1 MLNFVILKFRN
12 STTTIQQLITR
23 DTIAKIL
30 DTAQIEQVVGDFVN
44 LKKSGSILK
53 GNCPFH
59 QEKSPSF
66 VVNPNKNIF
75 KCFGCGKGGD
85 SVSFIMEHE
94 KFTFPEAL
102 RFLAQKYHIEIEET
116 QVSKEDK
123 QVLDDKESLLIA
135 LNYAA
140 KFYQTQLTETED
152 GKAIGLSYFKERGFL
167 DDTINTFQLGY
178 SQDNYDSFFRQATKD
193 GYNSEILLK
202 AGLIKEKNGKHY
214 DFFRDRVMFP
224 IFNVSGKVVAFG
236 GRMLKSAKPD
246 NAGAYNPKYIN
257 TAETDVYHK
266 GQVLY
271 GISHA
276 KPDIRKHDV
285 CYLVEGYTD
294 VLSLYQAGIKNV
306 VSSSGTALTKEQVQ
320 LIKRFTENMVILY
333 DGDAAGIKAALRG
346 LDIVLEQGLNV
357 KLVLLP
363 DGEDP
368 DSFVKKN
375 GTDATLQFIEKNQQ
389 DFILFKATQGIKD
402 IGNDPIKKSEIVKDI
417 VESIAKVDDNIKRQ
431 IYIKHCADIID
442 LPENILINEVNK
454 IRSQHFKKSKDFTQQ
469 DAEAINEHVSVEE
482 IHQQQVSKT
491 PALFHQEKDI
501 IRILI
506 EHGDLEM
513 TEEAT
518 VAEYVIFE
526 LVDIDF
532 KNDAFGKIIQLYMDA
547 YRNETPFEE
556 IRNLN
561 NISDAEVK
569 DVLVEFMQPKY
580 ELSNNWF
587 ARHEIVVKDANRT
600 YKTDVIS
607 VMQRFRYFKLMEL
620 IKILDEKIKA
630 ADLSGS
636 FEEMIAA
643 ILKKMELMEKRK
655 TLAKEI
661 QTVIH
666 PY

>member
-1 MLNFVILKFRN
+1 M
-12 STTTIQQLITR
+12 ITR

-30 DTAQIEQVVGDFVN
+30 DTAQIEDVVRDFVN
-44 LKKSGSILK
+44 LKKAGSLLK

-59 QEKSPSF
+59 QEKTPSF

-102 RFLAQKYHIEIEET
+102 RYLAQKYHIDVEET
-116 QVSKEDK
+116 QVSTEEK
-123 QVLDDKESLLIA
+123 QVQDEKESLLIA

-167 DDTINTFQLGY
+167 DDTIQTFQLGY
-178 SQDNYDSFFRQATKD
+178 SPDSFDTFYNQAIKD
-193 GYNSEILLK
+193 GYNEEILLK

-236 GRMLKSAKPD
+236 GRMLKSAKSD
-246 NAGAYNPKYIN
+246 NPNVYNPKYIN

-266 GQVLY
+266 SQVLY

-276 KPDIRKHDV
+276 KAEIRKHDV

-294 VLSLYQAGIKNV
+294 VISLYQAGIKNV
-306 VSSSGTALTKEQVQ
+306 VASSGTALTKEQVQ
-320 LIKRFTENMVILY
+320 LIKRFTQNMVILY
-333 DGDAAGIKAALRG
+333 DGDAAGVKAALRG

-363 DGEDP
+363 DSEDP

-375 GTDATLQFIEKNQQ
+375 GTDATLDFIQKKQQ
-389 DFILFKATQGIKD
+389 DFILFKATQGIEEVK
-402 IGNDPIKKSEIVKDI
+402 NDPVKKSEVIKDI

-431 IYIKHCADIID
+431 LYIKHCADIVEM
-442 LPENILINEVNK
+442 PENILVNEVNK
-454 IRSQHFKKSKDFTQQ
+454 IRTQQFKKSKDFNQE
-469 DAEAINEHVSVEE
+469 DANAINDFVKTEVDHS
-482 IHQQQVSKT
+482 QQTVSKT
-491 PALFHQEKDI
+491 PALYHQEKDI
-501 IRILI
+501 IRVLL
-506 EHGDLEM
+506 EHGDKEM
-513 TEEAT
+513 TEEYS

-526 LVDIDF
+526 MVDVEF
-532 KNDAFGKIIQLYMDA
+532 KTEVFGKIVKLYLDA
-547 YRNETPFEE
+547 YQHEKPLEE
-556 IRNLN
+556 VKNLN
-561 NISDAEVK
+561 NITDADVK
-569 DVLVEFMQPKY
+569 NCLVELMSSPY
-580 ELSNNWF
+580 ELSPNWF
-587 ARHEIVVKDANRT
+587 DKHEIVVKDVNRT

-607 VMQRFRYFKLMEL
+607 MMQRFSYFKMMEA
-620 IKILDEKIKA
+620 IKILDEKIKI
-630 ADLSGS
+630 ADQSGN
-636 FEEMIAA
+636 FEEMIAS
-643 ILKKMELMEKRK
+643 IMKKMELMETRK
-655 TLAKEI
+655 QLAKEI

-666 PY
+666 PH

>member
-1 MLNFVILKFRN
+1 M
-12 STTTIQQLITR
+12 ITR

-30 DTAQIEQVVGDFVN
+30 DTAQIEDVVRDFVN
-44 LKKSGSILK
+44 LKKAGSLLK

-59 QEKSPSF
+59 QEKTPSF

-102 RFLAQKYHIEIEET
+102 RYLAQKYHIDVEET
-116 QVSKEDK
+116 QVSTEEK
-123 QVLDDKESLLIA
+123 QVQDEKESLLIA

-167 DDTINTFQLGY
+167 DDTIQTFQLGY
-178 SQDNYDSFFRQATKD
+178 SPDSFDTFYNQAIKD
-193 GYNSEILLK
+193 GYNEEILLK

-236 GRMLKSAKPD
+236 GRMLKSAKSD
-246 NAGAYNPKYIN
+246 NPNVYNPKYIN

-266 GQVLY
+266 SQVLY

-276 KPDIRKHDV
+276 KSEIRKHDV

-294 VLSLYQAGIKNV
+294 VISLYQAGIKNV
-306 VSSSGTALTKEQVQ
+306 VASSGTALTKEQVQ
-320 LIKRFTENMVILY
+320 LIKRFTQNMVILY

-363 DGEDP
+363 DSEDP

-375 GTDATLQFIEKNQQ
+375 GTDATLDFIQKKQQ
-389 DFILFKATQGIKD
+389 DFILFKATQGIEEVK
-402 IGNDPIKKSEIVKDI
+402 NDPVKKSEVIKDI

-431 IYIKHCADIID
+431 LYIKHCADIVEV
-442 LPENILINEVNK
+442 PENILVNEVNK
-454 IRSQHFKKSKDFTQQ
+454 IRTQQFKKSKDFNQE
-469 DAEAINEHVSVEE
+469 DANAINDFVKTEVDHS
-482 IHQQQVSKT
+482 QQTVSKT
-491 PALFHQEKDI
+491 PALYHQEKDI
-501 IRILI
+501 IRVLL
-506 EHGDLEM
+506 EHGDKEM
-513 TEEAT
+513 TEEYS

-526 LVDIDF
+526 MVDVEF
-532 KNDAFGKIIQLYMDA
+532 KTEVFGKIVKLYLDA
-547 YRNETPFEE
+547 YQHEKPLEE
-556 IRNLN
+556 VKNLN
-561 NISDAEVK
+561 NITDADVK
-569 DVLVEFMQPKY
+569 NCLVELMSSPY
-580 ELSNNWF
+580 ELSPNWF
-587 ARHEIVVKDANRT
+587 DKHEIVVKDVNRT

-607 VMQRFRYFKLMEL
+607 MMQRFSYFKMMEA
-620 IKILDEKIKA
+620 IKILDEKIKI
-630 ADLSGS
+630 ADQSGN
-636 FEEMIAA
+636 FEEMIAS
-643 ILKKMELMEKRK
+643 IMKKMELMETRK
-655 TLAKEI
+655 QLAKEI

-666 PY
+666 PH

>member
-1 MLNFVILKFRN
+1 
-12 STTTIQQLITR
+12 LITR

-30 DTAQIEQVVGDFVN
+30 DTAQIEDVVRDFVN
-44 LKKSGSILK
+44 LKKAGSLLK

-59 QEKSPSF
+59 QEKTPSF

-102 RFLAQKYHIEIEET
+102 RYLAQKYHIDVEET
-116 QVSKEDK
+116 QVSTEEK
-123 QVLDDKESLLIA
+123 QVQDEKESLLIA

-167 DDTINTFQLGY
+167 DDTIQTFQLGY
-178 SQDNYDSFFRQATKD
+178 SPDSFDTFYNQAIKD
-193 GYNSEILLK
+193 GYNEGILLK
-202 AGLIKEKNGKHY
+202 VGLIKEKNGKHY

-236 GRMLKSAKPD
+236 GRMLKSAKSD
-246 NAGAYNPKYIN
+246 NPNVYNPKYIN

-266 GQVLY
+266 SQVLY

-276 KPDIRKHDV
+276 KAEIRKHDV

-294 VLSLYQAGIKNV
+294 VISLYQAGIKNV
-306 VSSSGTALTKEQVQ
+306 VASSGTALTKEQVQ
-320 LIKRFTENMVILY
+320 LIKRFTQNMVILY

-363 DGEDP
+363 DSEDP

-375 GTDATLQFIEKNQQ
+375 GTDATLDFIQKKQQ
-389 DFILFKATQGIKD
+389 DFILFKATQGIEEVK
-402 IGNDPIKKSEIVKDI
+402 NDPVKKSEVIKDI

-431 IYIKHCADIID
+431 LYIKHCADIVEM
-442 LPENILINEVNK
+442 PENILVNEVNK
-454 IRSQHFKKSKDFTQQ
+454 IRTQQFKKSKDFNQE
-469 DAEAINEHVSVEE
+469 DANAINDFVKTEVDHS
-482 IHQQQVSKT
+482 QQTVSKT
-491 PALFHQEKDI
+491 PALYHQEKDI
-501 IRILI
+501 IRVLL
-506 EHGDLEM
+506 EHGDKEM
-513 TEEAT
+513 TEEYS

-526 LVDIDF
+526 MVDVEF
-532 KNDAFGKIIQLYMDA
+532 KTEVFGKIVKLYLDA
-547 YRNETPFEE
+547 YQHEKPLEE
-556 IRNLN
+556 VKNLN
-561 NISDAEVK
+561 NITDADVK
-569 DVLVEFMQPKY
+569 NCLVELMSSPY
-580 ELSNNWF
+580 ELSPNWF
-587 ARHEIVVKDANRT
+587 DKHEIVVKDVNRT

-607 VMQRFRYFKLMEL
+607 MMQRFSYFKMMEA
-620 IKILDEKIKA
+620 IKILDEKIKI
-630 ADLSGS
+630 ADQSGN
-636 FEEMIAA
+636 FEEMIAS
-643 ILKKMELMEKRK
+643 IMKKMELMETRK
-655 TLAKEI
+655 QLAKEI

-666 PY
+666 PH

>member
-1 MLNFVILKFRN
+1 M
-12 STTTIQQLITR
+12 ITR

-30 DTAQIEQVVGDFVN
+30 DTAQIEDVVRDFVN
-44 LKKSGSILK
+44 LKKAGSLLK

-59 QEKSPSF
+59 QEKTPSF

-102 RFLAQKYHIEIEET
+102 RYLAQKYHIEVEET
-116 QVSKEDK
+116 QVSTEEK
-123 QVLDDKESLLIA
+123 QVQDEKESLLIA

-167 DDTINTFQLGY
+167 DDTIQTFQLGY
-178 SQDNYDSFFRQATKD
+178 SPDSFDTFYNQAIKD
-193 GYNSEILLK
+193 GYNEEILLK

-236 GRMLKSAKPD
+236 GRMLKSAKSD
-246 NAGAYNPKYIN
+246 NPNVYNPKYIN

-266 GQVLY
+266 SQVLY

-276 KPDIRKHDV
+276 KAEIRKHDV

-294 VLSLYQAGIKNV
+294 VISLYQAGIKNV
-306 VSSSGTALTKEQVQ
+306 VASSGTALTKEQVQ
-320 LIKRFTENMVILY
+320 LIKRFTQNMVILY

-363 DGEDP
+363 DSEDP

-375 GTDATLQFIEKNQQ
+375 GTDATLDFIQKKQQ
-389 DFILFKATQGIKD
+389 DFILFKATQGIEEVK
-402 IGNDPIKKSEIVKDI
+402 NDPVKKSEVIKDI

-431 IYIKHCADIID
+431 LYIKHCADIVEV
-442 LPENILINEVNK
+442 PENILVNEVNK
-454 IRSQHFKKSKDFTQQ
+454 IRTQQFKKSKDFNQE
-469 DAEAINEHVSVEE
+469 DANAINDFVKTEVDHS
-482 IHQQQVSKT
+482 QQTVSKT
-491 PALFHQEKDI
+491 PALYHQEKDI
-501 IRILI
+501 IRVLL
-506 EHGDLEM
+506 EHGDKEM
-513 TEEAT
+513 TEEYS

-526 LVDIDF
+526 MVDVEF
-532 KNDAFGKIIQLYMDA
+532 KTEVFGKIVKLYLDA
-547 YRNETPFEE
+547 YQHEKPLEE
-556 IRNLN
+556 VKNLN
-561 NISDAEVK
+561 NITDADVK
-569 DVLVEFMQPKY
+569 NCLVELMSSPY
-580 ELSNNWF
+580 ELSPNWF
-587 ARHEIVVKDANRT
+587 DKHEIVVKDVNRT

-607 VMQRFRYFKLMEL
+607 MMQRFSYFKMMEA
-620 IKILDEKIKA
+620 IKILDEKIKI
-630 ADLSGS
+630 ADQSGN
-636 FEEMIAA
+636 FEEMIAS
-643 ILKKMELMEKRK
+643 IMKKMELMETRK
-655 TLAKEI
+655 QLAKEI

-666 PY
+666 PH

>member
-1 MLNFVILKFRN
+1 
-12 STTTIQQLITR
+12 LITR

-30 DTAQIEQVVGDFVN
+30 DTAQIEDVVRDFVN
-44 LKKSGSILK
+44 LKKAGSLLK

-59 QEKSPSF
+59 QEKTPSF

-102 RFLAQKYHIEIEET
+102 RYIAQKYHIEVEET
-116 QVSKEDK
+116 QVSTEEK
-123 QVLDDKESLLIA
+123 QVQDEKESLLIA

-167 DDTINTFQLGY
+167 DDTIQTFQLGY
-178 SQDNYDSFFRQATKD
+178 SPDSFDTFYNQAIKD
-193 GYNSEILLK
+193 GYNEEILLK

-236 GRMLKSAKPD
+236 GRMLKSAKSD
-246 NAGAYNPKYIN
+246 NPNVYNPKYIN

-266 GQVLY
+266 SQVLY

-276 KPDIRKHDV
+276 KAEIRKHDV

-294 VLSLYQAGIKNV
+294 VISLYQAGIKNV
-306 VSSSGTALTKEQVQ
+306 VASSGTALTKEQVQ
-320 LIKRFTENMVILY
+320 LIKRFTQNMVILY

-363 DGEDP
+363 DSEDP

-375 GTDATLQFIEKNQQ
+375 GTDATLDFIQKKQQ
-389 DFILFKATQGIKD
+389 DFILFKATQGIEEVKD
-402 IGNDPIKKSEIVKDI
+402 DPVKKSEVIKDI

-431 IYIKHCADIID
+431 LYIKHCADIVEV
-442 LPENILINEVNK
+442 PENILVNEVNK
-454 IRSQHFKKSKDFTQQ
+454 IRTQQFKKSKDFNQE
-469 DAEAINEHVSVEE
+469 DANAINDFVKTEVDHS
-482 IHQQQVSKT
+482 QQTVSKT
-491 PALFHQEKDI
+491 PALYHQEKDI
-501 IRILI
+501 IRVLL
-506 EHGDLEM
+506 EHGDKEM
-513 TEEAT
+513 TEEYS

-526 LVDIDF
+526 MVDVEF
-532 KNDAFGKIIQLYMDA
+532 KTEVFGKIVKLYLDA
-547 YRNETPFEE
+547 YQHEKPLEE
-556 IRNLN
+556 VKNLN
-561 NISDAEVK
+561 NITDADVK
-569 DVLVEFMQPKY
+569 NCLVELMSSPY
-580 ELSNNWF
+580 ELSPNWF
-587 ARHEIVVKDANRT
+587 DKHEIVVKDVNRT

-607 VMQRFRYFKLMEL
+607 MMQRFSYFKMMEA
-620 IKILDEKIKA
+620 IKILDEKIKI
-630 ADLSGS
+630 ADQSGN
-636 FEEMIAA
+636 FEEMIAS
-643 ILKKMELMEKRK
+643 IMKKMELMETRK
-655 TLAKEI
+655 QLAKEI

-666 PY
+666 PH

>member
-1 MLNFVILKFRN
+1 M
-12 STTTIQQLITR
+12 ITR

-30 DTAQIEQVVGDFVN
+30 DTAQIEDVVRDFVN
-44 LKKSGSILK
+44 LKKAGSLLK

-59 QEKSPSF
+59 QEKTPSF

-102 RFLAQKYHIEIEET
+102 RYLAQKYHIEVEET
-116 QVSKEDK
+116 QVSNEEK
-123 QVLDDKESLLIA
+123 QVQDEKESLLIA

-167 DDTINTFQLGY
+167 DDTIQTFQLGY
-178 SQDNYDSFFRQATKD
+178 SPDSFDTFYNQAIKD
-193 GYNSEILLK
+193 GYNEEILLK

-236 GRMLKSAKPD
+236 GRMLKSAKSD
-246 NAGAYNPKYIN
+246 NPNVYNPKYIN

-266 GQVLY
+266 SQVLY
-271 GISHA
+271 GISNA
-276 KPDIRKHDV
+276 KAEIRKHDV

-294 VLSLYQAGIKNV
+294 VISLYQAGIKNV
-306 VSSSGTALTKEQVQ
+306 VASSGTALTKEQVQ
-320 LIKRFTENMVILY
+320 LIKRFTQNMVILY

-363 DGEDP
+363 DSEDP

-375 GTDATLQFIEKNQQ
+375 GTDATLDFIQRKQQ
-389 DFILFKATQGIKD
+389 DFILFKATQGIEEVK
-402 IGNDPIKKSEIVKDI
+402 NDPVKKSEVIKDI

-431 IYIKHCADIID
+431 LYIKHCADIVEV
-442 LPENILINEVNK
+442 PENILVNEVNK
-454 IRSQHFKKSKDFTQQ
+454 IRTQQFKKSKDFNQE
-469 DAEAINEHVSVEE
+469 DANAINDFVKTEVDHS
-482 IHQQQVSKT
+482 QQTVSKT
-491 PALFHQEKDI
+491 PALYHQEKDI
-501 IRILI
+501 IRVLL
-506 EHGDLEM
+506 EHGDKEM
-513 TEEAT
+513 TEEYS

-526 LVDIDF
+526 MVDVEF
-532 KNDAFGKIIQLYMDA
+532 KTEVFGKIVKLYLDA
-547 YRNETPFEE
+547 YQHEKPLEE
-556 IRNLN
+556 VKNLN
-561 NISDAEVK
+561 NITDADVK
-569 DVLVEFMQPKY
+569 NCLVELMSSPY
-580 ELSNNWF
+580 ELSPNWF
-587 ARHEIVVKDANRT
+587 DKHEIVVKDVNRT

-607 VMQRFRYFKLMEL
+607 MMQRFSYFKMMEA
-620 IKILDEKIKA
+620 IKILDEKIKI
-630 ADLSGS
+630 ADQSGN
-636 FEEMIAA
+636 FEEMIAS
-643 ILKKMELMEKRK
+643 IMKKMELMETRK
-655 TLAKEI
+655 QLAKEI

-666 PY
+666 PH

>member
-1 MLNFVILKFRN
+1 
-12 STTTIQQLITR
+12 LITR

-30 DTAQIEQVVGDFVN
+30 DTAQIEDVVRDFVN
-44 LKKSGSILK
+44 LKKAGSLLK

-59 QEKSPSF
+59 QEKTPSF

-102 RFLAQKYHIEIEET
+102 RYLAQKYHIEVEET
-116 QVSKEDK
+116 QVSTEEK
-123 QVLDDKESLLIA
+123 QVQDEKESLLIA

-167 DDTINTFQLGY
+167 DDTIQTFQLGY
-178 SQDNYDSFFRQATKD
+178 SPDSFDTFYNQAIKD
-193 GYNSEILLK
+193 GYNEEILLK

-236 GRMLKSAKPD
+236 GRMLKSAKSD
-246 NAGAYNPKYIN
+246 NPNVYNPKYIN

-266 GQVLY
+266 SQVLY

-276 KPDIRKHDV
+276 KAEIRKHDV

-294 VLSLYQAGIKNV
+294 VISLYQAGIKNV
-306 VSSSGTALTKEQVQ
+306 VASSGTALTKEQVQ
-320 LIKRFTENMVILY
+320 LIKRFTQNMVILY

-363 DGEDP
+363 DSEDP

-375 GTDATLQFIEKNQQ
+375 GTDATLDFIQKKQQ
-389 DFILFKATQGIKD
+389 DFILFKATQGIEEVK
-402 IGNDPIKKSEIVKDI
+402 NDPVKKSEVIKDI

-431 IYIKHCADIID
+431 LYIKHCADIVEV
-442 LPENILINEVNK
+442 PENILVNEVNK
-454 IRSQHFKKSKDFTQQ
+454 IRTQQFKKSKDFNQE
-469 DAEAINEHVSVEE
+469 DANAINDFVKTEVDHS
-482 IHQQQVSKT
+482 QQTLSKT
-491 PALFHQEKDI
+491 PALYHQEKDI
-501 IRILI
+501 IRVLL
-506 EHGDLEM
+506 EHGDKEM
-513 TEEAT
+513 TEEYS

-526 LVDIDF
+526 MVGVEF
-532 KNDAFGKIIQLYMDA
+532 KTEVFGKIVKLYLDA
-547 YRNETPFEE
+547 YQQETPLEE
-556 IRNLN
+556 VKNLN
-561 NISDAEVK
+561 NITDADVK
-569 DVLVEFMQPKY
+569 NCLVELMSSPY
-580 ELSNNWF
+580 ELSPNWF
-587 ARHEIVVKDANRT
+587 DKHEIVVKDVNRT

-607 VMQRFRYFKLMEL
+607 MMQRFSYFKMMEA
-620 IKILDEKIKA
+620 IKILDEKIKI
-630 ADLSGS
+630 ADQSGN
-636 FEEMIAA
+636 FEEMIAS
-643 ILKKMELMEKRK
+643 IMKKMELMETRK
-655 TLAKEI
+655 QLAKEI

-666 PY
+666 PH

>member
-1 MLNFVILKFRN
+1 
-12 STTTIQQLITR
+12 LITR

-30 DTAQIEQVVGDFVN
+30 DTAQIEDVVRDFVN
-44 LKKSGSILK
+44 LKKAGSLLK

-59 QEKSPSF
+59 QEKTPSF

-102 RFLAQKYHIEIEET
+102 RYLAQKYHIDVEET
-116 QVSKEDK
+116 QVSTEEK
-123 QVLDDKESLLIA
+123 QVQDEKESLLIA

-167 DDTINTFQLGY
+167 DDTIQTFQLGY
-178 SQDNYDSFFRQATKD
+178 SPDSFDTFYNQAIKD
-193 GYNSEILLK
+193 GYNEGILLK
-202 AGLIKEKNGKHY
+202 VGLIKEKNGKHY

-236 GRMLKSAKPD
+236 GRMLKSAKSD
-246 NAGAYNPKYIN
+246 NPNVYNPKYIN

-266 GQVLY
+266 SQVLY

-276 KPDIRKHDV
+276 KAEIRKHDV

-294 VLSLYQAGIKNV
+294 VISLYQAGIKNV
-306 VSSSGTALTKEQVQ
+306 VASSGTALTKEQVQ
-320 LIKRFTENMVILY
+320 LIKRFTQNMVILY

-363 DGEDP
+363 DSEDP

-375 GTDATLQFIEKNQQ
+375 GTDATLDFIQKKQQ
-389 DFILFKATQGIKD
+389 DFILFKATQGIEEVK
-402 IGNDPIKKSEIVKDI
+402 NDPVKKSEVIKDI

-431 IYIKHCADIID
+431 LYIKHCADIVEM
-442 LPENILINEVNK
+442 PENILVNEVNK
-454 IRSQHFKKSKDFTQQ
+454 IRTQQFKKSKDFNQE
-469 DAEAINEHVSVEE
+469 DANAINDFVKTEVDHS
-482 IHQQQVSKT
+482 QQTVSKT
-491 PALFHQEKDI
+491 PALYHQEKDI
-501 IRILI
+501 IRVLL
-506 EHGDLEM
+506 EHGDKEM
-513 TEEAT
+513 TEEYS

-526 LVDIDF
+526 MVDVEF
-532 KNDAFGKIIQLYMDA
+532 KTEVFGKIVKLYLDA
-547 YRNETPFEE
+547 YQHEKPLEE
-556 IRNLN
+556 VKNLN
-561 NISDAEVK
+561 NITDADVK
-569 DVLVEFMQPKY
+569 NCLVELMSSPY
-580 ELSNNWF
+580 ELSPNWF
-587 ARHEIVVKDANRT
+587 DKHEIVVKDVNRT

-607 VMQRFRYFKLMEL
+607 MMQRFSYFKMMEA
-620 IKILDEKIKA
+620 IKILDEKIKI
-630 ADLSGS
+630 ADQSGN
-636 FEEMIAA
+636 FEEMIAS
-643 ILKKMELMEKRK
+643 IMKKNG
-655 TLAKEI
+655 I
-661 QTVIH
+661 DGN
-666 PY
+666 P

>member
-1 MLNFVILKFRN
+1 M
-12 STTTIQQLITR
+12 ITR
-23 DTIAKIL
+23 DTITKIL
-30 DTAQIEQVVGDFVN
+30 DTAQIEDVVRDFVN
-44 LKKSGSILK
+44 LKKAGSLLK

-59 QEKSPSF
+59 QEKTPSF

-102 RFLAQKYHIEIEET
+102 RYLAQKYHIEVEET
-116 QVSKEDK
+116 QVSNEEK
-123 QVLDDKESLLIA
+123 QVQDEKESLLIA

-167 DDTINTFQLGY
+167 DDTIQTFQLGY
-178 SQDNYDSFFRQATKD
+178 SPDSFDTFYNQAIKD
-193 GYNSEILLK
+193 GYNEEILLK

-236 GRMLKSAKPD
+236 GRMLKSAKSD
-246 NAGAYNPKYIN
+246 NPNVYNPKYIN

-266 GQVLY
+266 SQVLY

-276 KPDIRKHDV
+276 KAEIRKHDV

-294 VLSLYQAGIKNV
+294 VISLYQAGIKNV
-306 VSSSGTALTKEQVQ
+306 VASSGTALTKEQVQ
-320 LIKRFTENMVILY
+320 LIKRFTQNMVILY

-363 DGEDP
+363 DSEDP

-375 GTDATLQFIEKNQQ
+375 GTDATLDFIQKKQQ
-389 DFILFKATQGIKD
+389 DFILFKATQGIEEVK
-402 IGNDPIKKSEIVKDI
+402 NDPVKKSEVIKDI

-431 IYIKHCADIID
+431 LYIKHCADIVEV
-442 LPENILINEVNK
+442 PENILVNEVNK
-454 IRSQHFKKSKDFTQQ
+454 IRTQQFKKSKDFNQE
-469 DAEAINEHVSVEE
+469 DANAINDFVKTEVDHS
-482 IHQQQVSKT
+482 QQTVSKT
-491 PALFHQEKDI
+491 PALYHQEKDI
-501 IRILI
+501 IRVLL
-506 EHGDLEM
+506 EHGDKEM
-513 TEEAT
+513 TEEYS

-526 LVDIDF
+526 MVDVEF
-532 KNDAFGKIIQLYMDA
+532 KTEVFGKIVKLYLDA
-547 YRNETPFEE
+547 YQHEKPLEE
-556 IRNLN
+556 VKNLN
-561 NISDAEVK
+561 NITDADVK
-569 DVLVEFMQPKY
+569 NCLVELMSSPY
-580 ELSNNWF
+580 ELSPNWF
-587 ARHEIVVKDANRT
+587 DKHEIVVKDVNRT

-607 VMQRFRYFKLMEL
+607 MMQRFSYFKMMEA
-620 IKILDEKIKA
+620 IKILDEKIKV
-630 ADLSGS
+630 ADQSGN
-636 FEEMIAA
+636 FEEMIAS
-643 ILKKMELMEKRK
+643 IMKKMELMETRK
-655 TLAKEI
+655 QLAKEI

-666 PY
+666 PH

>member
-1 MLNFVILKFRN
+1 
-12 STTTIQQLITR
+12 LITR

-30 DTAQIEQVVGDFVN
+30 DTAQIEDVVRDFVN
-44 LKKSGSILK
+44 LKKAGSLLK

-59 QEKSPSF
+59 QEKTPSF

-102 RFLAQKYHIEIEET
+102 RYLAQKYHIEVEET
-116 QVSKEDK
+116 QVSTEEK
-123 QVLDDKESLLIA
+123 QVQDEKESLLIA

-167 DDTINTFQLGY
+167 DDTIQTFQLGY
-178 SQDNYDSFFRQATKD
+178 SPDSFDTFYNQAIKD
-193 GYNSEILLK
+193 GYNEEILLK

-236 GRMLKSAKPD
+236 GRMLKSAKSD
-246 NAGAYNPKYIN
+246 NPNVYNPKYIN

-266 GQVLY
+266 SQVLY

-276 KPDIRKHDV
+276 KAEIRKHDV

-294 VLSLYQAGIKNV
+294 VISLYQAGIKNV
-306 VSSSGTALTKEQVQ
+306 VASSGTALTKEQVQ
-320 LIKRFTENMVILY
+320 LIKRFTQNMVILY

-363 DGEDP
+363 DSEDP

-375 GTDATLQFIEKNQQ
+375 GTDATLDFIQKKQQ
-389 DFILFKATQGIKD
+389 DFILFKATQGIEEVK
-402 IGNDPIKKSEIVKDI
+402 NDPVKKSEVIKDI

-431 IYIKHCADIID
+431 LYIKHCADIVEV
-442 LPENILINEVNK
+442 PENILVNEVNK
-454 IRSQHFKKSKDFTQQ
+454 IRTQQFKKSKDFNQE
-469 DAEAINEHVSVEE
+469 DANAINDFVKTEVDHS
-482 IHQQQVSKT
+482 QQTVSKT
-491 PALFHQEKDI
+491 PALYHQEKDI
-501 IRILI
+501 IRVLL
-506 EHGDLEM
+506 EHGDKEM
-513 TEEAT
+513 TEEYS

-526 LVDIDF
+526 MVDVEF
-532 KNDAFGKIIQLYMDA
+532 KTEVFGKIVKLYLDA
-547 YRNETPFEE
+547 YQHEKPLEE
-556 IRNLN
+556 VKNLN
-561 NISDAEVK
+561 NITDADVK
-569 DVLVEFMQPKY
+569 NCLVELMSSPY
-580 ELSNNWF
+580 ELSPNWF
-587 ARHEIVVKDANRT
+587 DKHEIVVKDVNRT

-607 VMQRFRYFKLMEL
+607 MMQRFSYFKMMEA
-620 IKILDEKIKA
+620 IKILDEKIKI
-630 ADLSGS
+630 ADQSGN
-636 FEEMIAA
+636 FEEMIAS
-643 ILKKMELMEKRK
+643 IMKKMELMETRK
-655 TLAKEI
+655 QLAKEI

-666 PY
+666 PH

>member
-1 MLNFVILKFRN
+1 M
-12 STTTIQQLITR
+12 ITR

-30 DTAQIEQVVGDFVN
+30 DTAQIEDVVRDFVN
-44 LKKSGSILK
+44 LKKAGSLLK

-59 QEKSPSF
+59 QEKTPSF

-102 RFLAQKYHIEIEET
+102 RYLAQKYHIDVEET
-116 QVSKEDK
+116 QVSTEEK
-123 QVLDDKESLLIA
+123 QVLDEKESLLIA

-167 DDTINTFQLGY
+167 DDTIQTFQLGY
-178 SQDNYDSFFRQATKD
+178 SPDSFDTFYNQAIKD
-193 GYNSEILLK
+193 GYNEEILLK

-236 GRMLKSAKPD
+236 GRMLKSAKSD
-246 NAGAYNPKYIN
+246 NPNVYNPKYIN

-266 GQVLY
+266 SQVLY

-276 KPDIRKHDV
+276 KAEIRKHDV

-294 VLSLYQAGIKNV
+294 VISLYQAGIKNV
-306 VSSSGTALTKEQVQ
+306 VASSGTALTKEQVQ
-320 LIKRFTENMVILY
+320 LIKRFTQNMVILY

-363 DGEDP
+363 DSEDP

-375 GTDATLQFIEKNQQ
+375 GTDATLDFIQKKQQ
-389 DFILFKATQGIKD
+389 DFILFKATQGIEEVK
-402 IGNDPIKKSEIVKDI
+402 NDPVKKSEVIKDI

-431 IYIKHCADIID
+431 LYIKHCADIVEM
-442 LPENILINEVNK
+442 PENILVNEVNK
-454 IRSQHFKKSKDFTQQ
+454 IRTQQFKKSKDFNQE
-469 DAEAINEHVSVEE
+469 DANAINDFVKTEVDHS
-482 IHQQQVSKT
+482 QQTVSKT
-491 PALFHQEKDI
+491 PALYHQEKDI
-501 IRILI
+501 IRVLL
-506 EHGDLEM
+506 EHGDKEM
-513 TEEAT
+513 TEEYS

-526 LVDIDF
+526 MVDVEF
-532 KNDAFGKIIQLYMDA
+532 KTEVFGKIVKLYLDA
-547 YRNETPFEE
+547 YQHEKPLEE
-556 IRNLN
+556 VKNLN
-561 NISDAEVK
+561 NITDADVK
-569 DVLVEFMQPKY
+569 NCLVELMSSPY
-580 ELSNNWF
+580 ELSPNWF
-587 ARHEIVVKDANRT
+587 DKHEIVVKDVNRT

-607 VMQRFRYFKLMEL
+607 MMQRFSYFKMMEA
-620 IKILDEKIKA
+620 IKILDEKIKI
-630 ADLSGS
+630 ADQSGN
-636 FEEMIAA
+636 FEEMIAS
-643 ILKKMELMEKRK
+643 IMKKMELMETRK
-655 TLAKEI
+655 QLAKEI

-666 PY
+666 PH

>member
-1 MLNFVILKFRN
+1 
-12 STTTIQQLITR
+12 LITR

-59 QEKSPSF
+59 QEKTPSF

-116 QVSKEDK
+116 AVSVEDK

-140 KFYQTQLTETED
+140 KFYQTQLTESED
-152 GKAIGLSYFKERGFL
+152 GKAIGLTYFKERGFTN
-167 DDTINTFQLGY
+167 DTIQTFQLGY
-178 SQDNYDSFFRQATKD
+178 SQDSYDSFYQQAIKD
-193 GYNSEILLK
+193 GYNAEILLK

-246 NAGAYNPKYIN
+246 NTGGYNPKYIN

-266 GQVLY
+266 SQVLY

-294 VLSLYQAGIKNV
+294 VISLYQAGIKNV
-306 VSSSGTALTKEQVQ
+306 VASSGTALTKEQVQ

-402 IGNDPIKKSEIVKDI
+402 IGNDPVKKSEVVKDI

-431 IYIKHCADIID
+431 IYVKHCADIVD
-442 LPENILINEVNK
+442 VPENILVNEVNK
-454 IRSQHFKKSKDFTQQ
+454 IRTQQFKKSKDINQQ
-469 DAEAINEHVSVEE
+469 DADAINNFVKVEE
-482 IHQQQVSKT
+482 DHSQQQVSKT
-491 PALFHQEKDI
+491 SKLYHQEKDI

-506 EHGDLEM
+506 EHGDLPM
-513 TEEAT
+513 TDEIS

-526 LVDIDF
+526 LVDIEF
-532 KNDAFGKIIQLYMDA
+532 KNDVFGKIIQMYMDA

-556 IRNLN
+556 VKNLN
-561 NISDAEVK
+561 KITDEEVK
-569 DVLVEFMQPKY
+569 NCLVTLMTSQY
-580 ELSNNWF
+580 ELSPNWF
-587 ARHEIVVKDANRT
+587 ARHEIVIKEANRT
-600 YKTDVIS
+600 YKTDVVS
-607 VMQRFRYFKLMEL
+607 AMKRFEYFKIMEM
-620 IKILDEKIKA
+620 IKILDEKMKV
-630 ADLSGS
+630 ADSTQN
-636 FEEMIAA
+636 FEETIAA

>member
-1 MLNFVILKFRN
+1 
-12 STTTIQQLITR
+12 LITR

-30 DTAQIEQVVGDFVN
+30 DTAQIEDVVRDFVN
-44 LKKSGSILK
+44 LKKAGSLLK

-59 QEKSPSF
+59 QEKTPSF

-102 RFLAQKYHIEIEET
+102 RYLAQKYHIEVEET
-116 QVSKEDK
+116 QVSNEEK
-123 QVLDDKESLLIA
+123 QVQDEKESLLIA

-167 DDTINTFQLGY
+167 DDTIQTFQLGY
-178 SQDNYDSFFRQATKD
+178 SPDSFDTFYNQAIKD
-193 GYNSEILLK
+193 GYNEEILLK

-236 GRMLKSAKPD
+236 GRMLKSAKSD
-246 NAGAYNPKYIN
+246 NANVYNPKYIN

-266 GQVLY
+266 SQVLY

-276 KPDIRKHDV
+276 KAEIRKHDV

-294 VLSLYQAGIKNV
+294 VISLYQAGIKNV
-306 VSSSGTALTKEQVQ
+306 VASSGTALTKEQVQ
-320 LIKRFTENMVILY
+320 LIKRFTQNMVILY

-363 DGEDP
+363 DSEDP

-375 GTDATLQFIEKNQQ
+375 GTDATLDFIQKKQQ
-389 DFILFKATQGIKD
+389 DFILFKATQGIEEVK
-402 IGNDPIKKSEIVKDI
+402 NDPVKKSEVIKDI

-431 IYIKHCADIID
+431 LYIKHCADIVEV
-442 LPENILINEVNK
+442 PENILVNEVNK
-454 IRSQHFKKSKDFTQQ
+454 IRTQQFKKSKDFNQE
-469 DAEAINEHVSVEE
+469 DANAINDFVKTEVDHS
-482 IHQQQVSKT
+482 QQTVSKT
-491 PALFHQEKDI
+491 PALYHQEKDI
-501 IRILI
+501 IRVLL
-506 EHGDLEM
+506 EHGDKEM
-513 TEEAT
+513 TEEYS

-526 LVDIDF
+526 MVDVEF
-532 KNDAFGKIIQLYMDA
+532 KTEVFGKIVKLYLDA
-547 YRNETPFEE
+547 YQHEKPLEE
-556 IRNLN
+556 VKNLN
-561 NISDAEVK
+561 NITDADVK
-569 DVLVEFMQPKY
+569 NCLVELMSSPY
-580 ELSNNWF
+580 ELSPNWF
-587 ARHEIVVKDANRT
+587 DKHEIVVKDVNRT

-607 VMQRFRYFKLMEL
+607 MMQRFSYFKMMEA
-620 IKILDEKIKA
+620 IKILDEKIKI
-630 ADLSGS
+630 ADQSGN
-636 FEEMIAA
+636 FEEMIAS
-643 ILKKMELMEKRK
+643 IMKKMELMETRK
-655 TLAKEI
+655 QLAKEI

-666 PY
+666 PH

>member
-1 MLNFVILKFRN
+1 M
-12 STTTIQQLITR
+12 ITR

-30 DTAQIEQVVGDFVN
+30 DTAQIEDVVRDFVN
-44 LKKSGSILK
+44 LKKAGSLLK

-59 QEKSPSF
+59 QEKTPSF

-102 RFLAQKYHIEIEET
+102 RYLAQKYHIDVEET
-116 QVSKEDK
+116 QVSTEEK
-123 QVLDDKESLLIA
+123 QVQDEKESLLIA

-167 DDTINTFQLGY
+167 DDTIQTFQLGY
-178 SQDNYDSFFRQATKD
+178 SPDSFDTFYNQAIKD
-193 GYNSEILLK
+193 GYNEEILLK

-236 GRMLKSAKPD
+236 GRMLKSAKSD
-246 NAGAYNPKYIN
+246 NPNVYNPKYIN

-266 GQVLY
+266 SQVLY

-276 KPDIRKHDV
+276 KSEIRKHDV

-294 VLSLYQAGIKNV
+294 VISLYQAGIKNV
-306 VSSSGTALTKEQVQ
+306 VASSGTALTKEQVQ
-320 LIKRFTENMVILY
+320 LIKRFTQNMVILY

-363 DGEDP
+363 DSEDP

-375 GTDATLQFIEKNQQ
+375 GTDATLDFIQKKQQ
-389 DFILFKATQGIKD
+389 DFILFKATQGIEEVK
-402 IGNDPIKKSEIVKDI
+402 NDPVKKSEVIKDI

-431 IYIKHCADIID
+431 LYIKHCADIVEM
-442 LPENILINEVNK
+442 PENILVNEVNK
-454 IRSQHFKKSKDFTQQ
+454 IRTQQFKKSKDFNQE
-469 DAEAINEHVSVEE
+469 DANAINDFVKTEVDHS
-482 IHQQQVSKT
+482 QQTVSKT
-491 PALFHQEKDI
+491 PALYHQEKDI
-501 IRILI
+501 IRVLL
-506 EHGDLEM
+506 EHGDKEM
-513 TEEAT
+513 TEEYS

-526 LVDIDF
+526 MVDVEF
-532 KNDAFGKIIQLYMDA
+532 KTEVFGKIVKLYLDA
-547 YRNETPFEE
+547 YQHEKPLEE
-556 IRNLN
+556 VKNLN
-561 NISDAEVK
+561 NITDADVK
-569 DVLVEFMQPKY
+569 NCLVELMSSPY
-580 ELSNNWF
+580 ELSPNWF
-587 ARHEIVVKDANRT
+587 DKHEIVVKDVNRT

-607 VMQRFRYFKLMEL
+607 MMQRFRYFKTMEVL
-620 IKILDEKIKA
+620 KLVQQKKKEAYD
-630 ADLSGS
+630 SGR
-636 FEEMIAA
+636 FEEGIAVT
-643 ILKKMELMEKRK
+643 LKEMALIEEKK
-655 TLAKEI
+655 QLAKEI

-666 PY
+666 PH

>member
-1 MLNFVILKFRN
+1 
-12 STTTIQQLITR
+12 LITR

-30 DTAQIEQVVGDFVN
+30 DTAQIEDVVRDFVN
-44 LKKSGSILK
+44 LKKAGSLLK

-59 QEKSPSF
+59 QEKTPSF

-94 KFTFPEAL
+94 KFSFPEAL
-102 RFLAQKYHIEIEET
+102 RYLAQKYHIEVEET
-116 QVSKEDK
+116 QVSTEEK
-123 QVLDDKESLLIA
+123 QVQDEKESLLIA

-167 DDTINTFQLGY
+167 DDTIQTFQLGY
-178 SQDNYDSFFRQATKD
+178 SPDSFDTFYNQAIKD
-193 GYNSEILLK
+193 GYNEEILLK

-236 GRMLKSAKPD
+236 GRMLKSAKSD
-246 NAGAYNPKYIN
+246 NPNVYNPKYIN

-266 GQVLY
+266 SQVLY

-276 KPDIRKHDV
+276 KAEIRKHDV

-294 VLSLYQAGIKNV
+294 VISLYQAGIKNV
-306 VSSSGTALTKEQVQ
+306 VASSGTALTKEQVQ
-320 LIKRFTENMVILY
+320 LIKRFTQNMVILY

-363 DGEDP
+363 DSEDP

-375 GTDATLQFIEKNQQ
+375 GTDATLDFIQKKQQ
-389 DFILFKATQGIKD
+389 DFILFKATQGIEEVK
-402 IGNDPIKKSEIVKDI
+402 NDPVKKSEVIKDI

-431 IYIKHCADIID
+431 LYIKHCADIVEV
-442 LPENILINEVNK
+442 PENILVNEVNK
-454 IRSQHFKKSKDFTQQ
+454 IRTQQFKKSKDFNQE
-469 DAEAINEHVSVEE
+469 DANAINDFVKTEVDHS
-482 IHQQQVSKT
+482 QQTVSKT
-491 PALFHQEKDI
+491 PALYHQEKDI
-501 IRILI
+501 IRVLL
-506 EHGDLEM
+506 EHGDKEM
-513 TEEAT
+513 TEEYS

-526 LVDIDF
+526 MVDVEF
-532 KNDAFGKIIQLYMDA
+532 KTEVFGKIVKLYLDA
-547 YRNETPFEE
+547 YQHEKPLEE
-556 IRNLN
+556 VKNLN
-561 NISDAEVK
+561 NITDADVK
-569 DVLVEFMQPKY
+569 NCLVELMSSPY
-580 ELSNNWF
+580 ELSPNWF
-587 ARHEIVVKDANRT
+587 DKHEIVVKDVNRT

-607 VMQRFRYFKLMEL
+607 MMQRFSYFKMMEA
-620 IKILDEKIKA
+620 IKILDEKIKI
-630 ADLSGS
+630 ADQSGN
-636 FEEMIAA
+636 FEEMIAS
-643 ILKKMELMEKRK
+643 IMKKMELMETRK
-655 TLAKEI
+655 QLAKEI

-666 PY
+666 PH

>member
-1 MLNFVILKFRN
+1 
-12 STTTIQQLITR
+12 LITR

-30 DTAQIEQVVGDFVN
+30 DTAQIEDVVRDFVN
-44 LKKSGSILK
+44 LKKAGSLLK

-59 QEKSPSF
+59 QEKTPSF

-102 RFLAQKYHIEIEET
+102 RYLAQKYHIEVEET
-116 QVSKEDK
+116 QVSTEEK
-123 QVLDDKESLLIA
+123 QVQDEKESLLIA

-167 DDTINTFQLGY
+167 DDTIQTFQLGY
-178 SQDNYDSFFRQATKD
+178 SPDSFDTFYNQAIKD
-193 GYNSEILLK
+193 GYNEEILLK

-236 GRMLKSAKPD
+236 GRMLKSAKSD
-246 NAGAYNPKYIN
+246 NPNVYNPKYIN

-266 GQVLY
+266 SQVLY

-276 KPDIRKHDV
+276 KAEIRKHDV

-294 VLSLYQAGIKNV
+294 VISLYQAGIKNV
-306 VSSSGTALTKEQVQ
+306 VASSGTALTKEQVQ
-320 LIKRFTENMVILY
+320 LIKRFTQNMVILY

-363 DGEDP
+363 DSEDP

-375 GTDATLQFIEKNQQ
+375 GTDATLDFIQKKQQ
-389 DFILFKATQGIKD
+389 DFILFKATQGIEEVK
-402 IGNDPIKKSEIVKDI
+402 NDPVKKSEVIKDI

-431 IYIKHCADIID
+431 LYIKHCADIVEV
-442 LPENILINEVNK
+442 PENILVNEVNK
-454 IRSQHFKKSKDFTQQ
+454 IRTQQFKKSKDFNQE
-469 DAEAINEHVSVEE
+469 DANAINDFVKTEVDHS
-482 IHQQQVSKT
+482 QQTVSKT
-491 PALFHQEKDI
+491 PALYHQEKDI
-501 IRILI
+501 IRVLL
-506 EHGDLEM
+506 EHGDKEM
-513 TEEAT
+513 TEEYS

-526 LVDIDF
+526 MVDVEF
-532 KNDAFGKIIQLYMDA
+532 KTEVFGKIVKLYLDA
-547 YRNETPFEE
+547 YQQETPLEE
-556 IRNLN
+556 VKNLN
-561 NISDAEVK
+561 NITDADVK
-569 DVLVEFMQPKY
+569 NCLVELMSSPY
-580 ELSNNWF
+580 ELSPNWF
-587 ARHEIVVKDANRT
+587 DKHEIVVKDVNRT

-607 VMQRFRYFKLMEL
+607 MMQRFSYFKMMEA
-620 IKILDEKIKA
+620 IKILDEKIKI
-630 ADLSGS
+630 ADQSGN
-636 FEEMIAA
+636 FEEMIAS
-643 ILKKMELMEKRK
+643 IMKKMELMETRK
-655 TLAKEI
+655 QLAKEI

-666 PY
+666 PH

>member
-1 MLNFVILKFRN
+1 M
-12 STTTIQQLITR
+12 ITR

-30 DTAQIEQVVGDFVN
+30 DTAQIEDVVRDFVN
-44 LKKSGSILK
+44 LKKAGSLLK

-59 QEKSPSF
+59 QEKTPSF

-102 RFLAQKYHIEIEET
+102 RYLAQKYHIEVEET
-116 QVSKEDK
+116 QVSTEEK
-123 QVLDDKESLLIA
+123 QVQDEKESLLIA

-167 DDTINTFQLGY
+167 DDTIQTFQLGY
-178 SQDNYDSFFRQATKD
+178 SPDSFDTFYNQAIKD
-193 GYNSEILLK
+193 GYNEEILLK

-236 GRMLKSAKPD
+236 GRMLKSAKSD
-246 NAGAYNPKYIN
+246 NPNVYNPKYIN

-266 GQVLY
+266 SQVLY

-276 KPDIRKHDV
+276 KAEIRKHDV

-294 VLSLYQAGIKNV
+294 VISLYQAGIKNV
-306 VSSSGTALTKEQVQ
+306 VASSGTALTKEQVQ
-320 LIKRFTENMVILY
+320 LIKRFTQNMVILY

-363 DGEDP
+363 DSEDP

-375 GTDATLQFIEKNQQ
+375 GTDATLDFIQKKQQ
-389 DFILFKATQGIKD
+389 DFILFKATQGIEEVK
-402 IGNDPIKKSEIVKDI
+402 NDPVKKSEVIKDI

-431 IYIKHCADIID
+431 LYIKHCADIVEM
-442 LPENILINEVNK
+442 PENILVNEVNK
-454 IRSQHFKKSKDFTQQ
+454 IRTQQFKKSKDFNQE
-469 DAEAINEHVSVEE
+469 DANAINDFVKTEVDHS
-482 IHQQQVSKT
+482 QQTVSKT
-491 PALFHQEKDI
+491 PALYHQEKDI
-501 IRILI
+501 IRVLL
-506 EHGDLEM
+506 EHGDKEM
-513 TEEAT
+513 TEEYS

-526 LVDIDF
+526 MVDVEF
-532 KNDAFGKIIQLYMDA
+532 KTEVFGKIVKLYLDA
-547 YRNETPFEE
+547 YQHEKPLEE
-556 IRNLN
+556 VKNLN
-561 NISDAEVK
+561 NITDADVK
-569 DVLVEFMQPKY
+569 NCLVELMSSPY
-580 ELSNNWF
+580 ELSPNWF
-587 ARHEIVVKDANRT
+587 DKHEIVVKDVNRT

-607 VMQRFRYFKLMEL
+607 MMQRFSYFKMMEA
-620 IKILDEKIKA
+620 IKILDEKIKI
-630 ADLSGS
+630 ADQSGN
-636 FEEMIAA
+636 FEEMIAS
-643 ILKKMELMEKRK
+643 IMKKMELMETRK
-655 TLAKEI
+655 QLAKEI

-666 PY
+666 PH

>member
-1 MLNFVILKFRN
+1 M
-12 STTTIQQLITR
+12 ITR

-59 QEKSPSF
+59 QEKTPSF

-116 QVSKEDK
+116 AVSVEDK

-140 KFYQTQLTETED
+140 KFYQTQLTESED
-152 GKAIGLSYFKERGFL
+152 GKAIGLSYFKERGFTN
-167 DDTINTFQLGY
+167 DTIQTFQLGY
-178 SQDNYDSFFRQATKD
+178 SQDSYDSFYHQAIKD
-193 GYNSEILLK
+193 GYNADILLK

-236 GRMLKSAKPD
+236 GRMLSSVKSNGFKPIED
-246 NAGAYNPKYIN
+246 EKTFYNPKYIN

-266 GQVLY
+266 SQVLY

-276 KPDIRKHDV
+276 KPDIRKYDV

-294 VLSLYQAGIKNV
+294 VISLYQAGIKNV
-306 VSSSGTALTKEQVQ
+306 VASSGTALTKEQVQ

-363 DGEDP
+363 DSEDP

-402 IGNDPIKKSEIVKDI
+402 IGNDPVKKSEVVKDI

-431 IYIKHCADIID
+431 IYVKHCADIVD
-442 LPENILINEVNK
+442 VPENILVNEVNK
-454 IRSQHFKKSKDFTQQ
+454 IRTQQFKKSKDINQQ
-469 DAEAINEHVSVEE
+469 DADAINDFVKVEE
-482 IHQQQVSKT
+482 DHSQKQVVKQST
-491 PALFHQEKDI
+491 LYHQEKDI

-506 EHGDLEM
+506 EHGDLPM
-513 TEEAT
+513 TDEIS

-526 LVDIDF
+526 LVDIEF
-532 KNDAFGKIIQLYMDA
+532 KNDVFGKIIQMYMDA

-556 IRNLN
+556 VKNLN
-561 NISDAEVK
+561 KITDEEVK
-569 DVLVEFMQPKY
+569 NCLVSLMTSQY
-580 ELSNNWF
+580 ELSPNWF
-587 ARHEIVVKDANRT
+587 ARHEIVIKEANRT
-600 YKTDVIS
+600 YKTDVVS
-607 VMQRFRYFKLMEL
+607 AMKRFEYFKIMEM
-620 IKILDEKIKA
+620 IKILDEKMKV
-630 ADLSGS
+630 ADSTQN
-636 FEEMIAA
+636 FEETIAA

-655 TLAKEI
+655 ALAKEI

>member
-1 MLNFVILKFRN
+1 M
-12 STTTIQQLITR
+12 ITR

-59 QEKSPSF
+59 QEKTPSF

-102 RFLAQKYHIEIEET
+102 RFLANKYHIEIEET
-116 QVSKEDK
+116 QVSVEDK
-123 QVLDDKESLLIA
+123 QVLDEKESLLIA

-178 SQDNYDSFFRQATKD
+178 SQDSYDTFFNQAIKD
-193 GYNSEILLK
+193 GYNPEVLLK

-236 GRMLKSAKPD
+236 GRMLKSAKPE
-246 NAGAYNPKYIN
+246 NTNVYNPKHIN
-257 TAETDVYHK
+257 TAETEVYHK
-266 GQVLY
+266 SQVLY

-276 KPDIRKHDV
+276 KPDIRKNDV

-294 VLSLYQAGIKNV
+294 VISLYQAGIRNV
-306 VSSSGTALTKEQVQ
+306 VASSGTALTKEQVQ
-320 LIKRFTENMVILY
+320 LVKRFTENMVILY
-333 DGDAAGIKAALRG
+333 DGDAAGIKAAIRG
-346 LDIVLEQGLNV
+346 LDIVLEQGMNV

-363 DGEDP
+363 DREDP

-375 GTDATLQFIEKNQQ
+375 GTDATLKFIEENQQ

-402 IGNDPIKKSEIVKDI
+402 IGNDPVKKSEVVKDI

-431 IYIKHCADIID
+431 IYIKHCAGIVDV
-442 LPENILINEVNK
+442 PENILVNETNK
-454 IRSQHFKKSKDFTQQ
+454 IRTQQFKKSKELNQQ
-469 DAEAINEHVSVEE
+469 DADAINDYVKSDEDHS
-482 IHQQQVSKT
+482 QQPISKT
-491 PALFHQEKDI
+491 PALYHQEKDI
-501 IRILI
+501 IRVLI

-513 TEEAT
+513 NEKET
-518 VAEYVIFE
+518 VAEHVIFE
-526 LVDIDF
+526 LIDIEF
-532 KNDAFGKIIQLYMDA
+532 KNDVFGRIIKLYIDA
-547 YRNETPFEE
+547 YRNDTPFEE
-556 IRNLN
+556 VRNLN
-561 NISDAEVK
+561 NITDEEVK
-569 DVLVEFMQPKY
+569 GCLVELMSSQY
-580 ELSNNWF
+580 ELSPNWF

-600 YKTDVIS
+600 YKTDVVS
-607 VMQRFRYFKLMEL
+607 AMKRFEYFKIMEM
-620 IKILDEKIKA
+620 IKILDDKIK
-630 ADLSGS
+630 LSDAS
-636 FEEMIAA
+636 QNFEETIST

-666 PY
+666 PH